1 MITDL
6 PLSLNASQHLRPLDA
21 RHDLAAVADLVELC
35 FNDTLDPEGR
45 NYLKQMRQAAQ
56 HAALIGWANSLYPD
70 GSMPPTGLVWVE
82 GDQQAGNQRLV
93 GNLSLIPINLQGK
106 RGTLI
111 ANVAVHP
118 DFRGLGLSKKLL
130 ALGLRTALLRGAIE
144 STLEVRAGNLV
155 AQKLYEQF
163 SYHVVA
169 QRPRYY
175 RDNNEDALLMTVK
188 GLGPAYLQWLDTM
201 LSDV

>member
-1 MITDL
+1 MDNPNASPAKADL
-6 PLSLNASQHLRPLDA
+6 PARPNWNMRYRWMTLADVSQVHAIDQLS
-21 RHDLAAVADLVELC
+21 
-35 FNDTLDPEGR
+35 F
-45 NYLKQMRQAAQ
+45 
-56 HAALIGWANSLYPD
+56 
-70 GSMPPTGLVWVE
+70 SMPWPERSYQFELTQNENSILWVAEALPEQPGVPPRITGMIVVWLVVDE
-82 GDQQAGNQRLV
+82 AHV
-93 GNLSLIPINLQGK
+93 A
-106 RGTLI
+106 T
-111 ANVAVHP
+111 VAVHP

-144 STLEVRAGNLV
+144 STLEVRASNLV